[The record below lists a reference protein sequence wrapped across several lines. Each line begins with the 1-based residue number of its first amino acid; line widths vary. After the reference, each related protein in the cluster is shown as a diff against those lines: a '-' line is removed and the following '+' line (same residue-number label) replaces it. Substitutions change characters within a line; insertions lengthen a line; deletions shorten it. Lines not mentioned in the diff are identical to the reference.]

1 MSGQDNNR
9 TDQAWDVIVVG
20 ATVAGAAT
28 AMLLARAG
36 LRVLCLDRSRHVGD
50 TVSTHALHSLL
61 VRELERELPKEVP
74 VRSEVGELSE
84 RSPSALLEEL
94 ARRGALQS

>member
-1 MSGQDNNR
+1 
-9 TDQAWDVIVVG
+9 VI
-20 ATVAGAAT
+20 
-28 AMLLARAG
+28 
-36 LRVLCLDRSRHVGD
+36 

-61 VRELERELPKEVP
+61 VRELERELPKEVS

-84 RSPSALLEEL
+84 RSPSELLEEL